1 MNKLINWLRKFFGIK
16 AKPAKVE
23 VKVEVVEAKV
33 EEPKHEHV
41 EVKEEVKVEKAE

>member
-1 MNKLINWLRKFFGIK
+1 MNKFINWLKKLFGVK
-16 AKPAKVE
+16 AKAEVKPAVEAKVE
-23 VKVEVVEAKV
+23 VKH